1 MREEGKRVQLSISVS
16 SETREWLREAAE
28 QMGERMGVVVDSL
41 VQHYQEWESQK
52 GLSFLFKKID
62 YLCTDEIRDS
72 SYKD

>member
-41 VQHYQEWESQK
+41 VQHFQEWESQK
-52 GLSFLFKKID
+52 
-62 YLCTDEIRDS
+62 
-72 SYKD
+72 